1 MICME
6 TKDDPKEAI
15 IAGRA
20 TVKLAQEL
28 EKCEDLATEAPE
40 VVENFVAAEGRP
52 LLFQV
57 HYL

>member
-1 MICME
+1 ME